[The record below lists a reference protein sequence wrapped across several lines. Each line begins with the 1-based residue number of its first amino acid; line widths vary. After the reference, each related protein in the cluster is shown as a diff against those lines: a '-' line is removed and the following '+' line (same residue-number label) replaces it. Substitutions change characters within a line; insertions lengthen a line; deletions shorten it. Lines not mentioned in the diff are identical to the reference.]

1 MRKICLLI
9 AAFLTLAWSSASFAQ
24 NVKVSGVVTDASSGE
39 AVPFASVLVKGTMTG
54 TSTNAEG
61 QYSISVPKDGILV
74 FSFIG
79 YISKEVQVGSNAVVN
94 VALDVDQQQL
104 DETIVVAFGTATK
117 ESFTGSASVIKS
129 ESIEKMQ
136 ATSVTRALEGKVA
149 GVQLT
154 TSSGSLSAKPSI
166 VIRGISS
173 ISAGSSP
180 LYIVD
185 GVPYDGDLNNINNSD
200 IESMTVL
207 KDAASNA
214 LYGARGANG
223 VIMITTKKAKKG
235 HAVVTLDAKV
245 GVNSKAAKDYD
256 YITDPA
262 QYYEAYYLARY
273 NMFVNKNG
281 MSSAEAYQRAASTLT
296 SSARD
301 GGLGYNVFTVPDGEN
316 LIGMNG
322 KINPHA
328 TLGRVVE
335 YNGQKYLLSPDNWMK
350 AAYRN
355 SLRQEYNVSVAAGND
370 QSTFLASFGYLDNNG
385 IIEGENMKRY
395 TARLKAD
402 YQAKSWL
409 KVGANMNYT
418 NFTWN
423 NANGSEGTSDTGNI
437 FAFANTVAPIY
448 PLYIRDENGNILRD
462 ENGLKR
468 YDYGNGANAGMSRPV
483 QSNANGLQ
491 AVTLDR
497 TQSEGNAFGGTG
509 FAEIKF
515 LKDFT
520 FTFNAGV
527 GVDESRGTEISN
539 MWYGQFATDGGV
551 VDKQHARLFYY
562 NLQELL
568 SYDKTFKG
576 VHHLNVLLGHENYTR
591 NQSTL
596 FASKKNLF
604 SGNVFELD
612 GAVVDSQSASS
623 SKTAYNNEGYFARA
637 MYDWDSKL
645 FLSASYRRDA
655 SSRFHPDYRWGNF
668 WSAGVGYLINKEE
681 WFNASWVDMLKLKA
695 SVGSQGNDNIGSY
708 RYTDTYTITNS
719 DGEVSV
725 VFNNKGNKKLTWE
738 TNTNFNAGADFEFF
752 NNRISG
758 SVEYFYRKTSDML
771 YFVTVPSS
779 QGYSGYYGNIGDM
792 RNSGVEFA
800 INATAVRA
808 RNINWEIYLNAT
820 NYSNKIIRLPEENKK
835 KTVEGHSGYASG
847 NKFVGEG
854 LSLNTFLIPKYA
866 GVEPTTGLSMWYKDV
881 TTTDASGNEKTVR
894 ETTTK
899 YSEATDYLCSVP
911 TPVLYGGFGTSV
923 SFWNFDLSLDFTY
936 SIGGKAYDSGYAS
949 LMNVPGS
956 SVGYNIHKDV
966 LKGWTPEHTDTD
978 IPRFQANDE
987 NVASLSDRFLT
998 NASYLNFQ
1006 RAQIGY
1012 NLPKHLLS
1020 KVQISGVRVYVTA
1033 DNICYW
1039 SVRKGF
1045 DPRYSFTG
1053 TTNDAV
1059 CSPVRTVSGG
1069 VNITF

>member
-9 AAFLTLAWSSASFAQ
+9 TAFVMLAWSSVAFAQ

-39 AVPFASVLVKGTMTG
+39 AVPFASVMVKGSMTG

-61 QYSISVPKDGILV
+61 HYSITVPKDGILV
-74 FSFIG
+74 FSFMG
-79 YISKEVQVGSNAVVN
+79 YISQEVAVGNKAVIN
-94 VALDVDQQQL
+94 VKLEVDQQQL

-166 VIRGISS
+166 IIRGISS

-235 HAVVTLDAKV
+235 QAVVTLDAKV
-245 GVNSKAAKDYD
+245 GVNSKAARDYD
-256 YITDPA
+256 YIREPG
-262 QYYEAYYLARY
+262 QYYEAYYLSRY
-273 NMFVNKNG
+273 NYFVNAQG
-281 MSSAEAYQRAASTLT
+281 LSSAAAYQKAASTIT
-296 SSARD
+296 QSAKN
-301 GGLGYNVFTVPDGEN
+301 GGLGYNVYTLPEGEN

-322 KINPHA
+322 KLNPNA
-328 TLGRVVE
+328 TLGRIVD
-335 YNGQKYLLSPDNWMK
+335 YNGQKYYLYPDDWMK
-350 AAYRN
+350 EAYKS

-370 QSTFLASFGYLDNNG
+370 KSTFLASFGYLDNNG

-402 YQAKSWL
+402 YQAKDWL
-409 KVGANMNYT
+409 KVGANMSYT

-423 NANGSEGTSDTGNI
+423 NANGSEGSSDTGNI
-437 FAFANTVAPIY
+437 FAFANSIAPIY
-448 PLYIRDENGNILRD
+448 PLYIRDENGNIMKD
-462 ENGLKR
+462 EHGLKR
-468 YDYGNGANAGMSRPV
+468 YDYGNAANAGLSRPV
-483 QSNANGLQ
+483 QSNSNGLQ
-491 AVTLDR
+491 AVTLDKIQ
-497 TQSEGNAFGGTG
+497 TEGNAFAGTG
-509 FAEIKF
+509 FAEVKF

-520 FTFNAGV
+520 FTFNVGV
-527 GVDESRGTEISN
+527 GLDESRTTDISN
-539 MWYGQFATDGGV
+539 MWYGQFATDGGTIA
-551 VDKQHARLFYY
+551 KAHERQFYY

-568 SYDKTFKG
+568 SYDKTIAG
-576 VHHLNVLLGHENYTR
+576 NHHLNVLLGHENYTR
-591 NQSTL
+591 DVYGLSAYKKKL
-596 FASKKNLF
+596 FAS
-604 SGNVFELD
+604 NVTELD
-612 GAVVDSQSASS
+612 GAVVDGQNASS
-623 SKTAYNNEGYFARA
+623 SRSSYNNEGYFARA
-637 MYDWDSKL
+637 MYDFDSKI

-655 SSRFHPDYRWGNF
+655 SSRFHPDYRWGDF
-668 WSAGVGYLINKEE
+668 WSAGVGYLINKEP
-681 WFNASWVDMLKLKA
+681 WFNAPWVDMLKIKA
-695 SVGSQGNDNIGSY
+695 SIGSQGNDNIGSY
-708 RYTDTYTITNS
+708 RYTDTYYIQNA

-725 VFNNKGNKKLTWE
+725 VFNTKGNKKVTWE

-752 NNRISG
+752 NNRLSG

-771 YFVTVPSS
+771 YWVTVPSS
-779 QGYSGYYGNIGDM
+779 QGYSGYYGNVGDM

-800 INATAVRA
+800 INATAIRSHNV
-808 RNINWEIYLNAT
+808 NWDIYLNAT
-820 NYSNKIIRLPEENKK
+820 NYSNKIIRLPEANKK
-835 KTVEGHSGYASG
+835 KTVEGHSGYATG

-854 LSLNTFLIPKYA
+854 LSLNTFLMPKYA

-881 TTTDASGNEKTVR
+881 TDEATGKVTR

-911 TPVLYGGFGTSV
+911 TPILYGGFGTSI
-923 SFWNFDLSLDFTY
+923 SFWNFDLSVDFTY

-966 LKGWTPEHTDTD
+966 LKGWTPENTNTD
-978 IPRFQANDE
+978 IPRFQANDQ
-987 NVASLSDRFLT
+987 NVVSMSDRFLT

-1006 RAQIGY
+1006 RAQFGY
-1012 NLPKHLLS
+1012 NLPKSLLS
-1020 KVQISGVRVYVTA
+1020 KVKINSVRFYVTA

-1053 TTNDAV
+1053 ATSDSV

-1069 VNITF
+1069 VTITF